1 MRGNIDRCK
10 CMTLLYISDVC
21 SGISA
26 GIYLTNTS
34 DACFHVTSTSRANI
48 IVVEDDIQL
57 QKILAIRSRL
67 PHLKA
72 IIQYSGVP
80 EHDDV
85 LSVNLILVFTFN
97 FLLQRLLILVGTTD
111 ESRQRANGR
120 RIRKCTENYCY

>member
-10 CMTLLYISDVC
+10 CMSASLALLCNSDVC

-26 GIYLTNTS
+26 GIYITNS
-34 DACFHVTSTSRANI
+34 SEACFHVANTSRANI

-57 QKILAIRSRL
+57 QKILEIRSRL

-85 LSVNLILVFTFN
+85 LSVNFILVFPLN
-97 FLLQRLLILVGTTD
+97 FLLQRLLISVGTTD
-111 ESRQRANGR
+111 ESRQRADG
-120 RIRKCTENYCY
+120 